1 MSLIDWHGDPTARF
15 QAAQRFVDSE
25 VLRRCTPY
33 VPMDTGEL
41 IRSGLRETKIG
52 GGEVIYKTPYARRW
66 YHEPARFDGRPM
78 RGSYWFISIHAPVMG
93 TTIGGKCEE
102 HYRERGRVAAYKSLS
117 ERRTH
122 DRRAHTDQIWEMSLA
137 VSYDDK
143 LAISIHAPR
152 GGDNHRPR

>member
-41 IRSGLRETKIG
+41 IRSGLRETKLG
-52 GGEVIYKTPYARRW
+52 SGEVIYKTPYARRW

-78 RGSYWFISIHAPVMG
+78 RGSYWFERMLQS
-93 TTIGGKCEE
+93 GGRGAIK
-102 HYRERGRVAAYKSLS
+102 RGLKQILERQR
-117 ERRTH
+117 
-122 DRRAHTDQIWEMSLA
+122 
-137 VSYDDK
+137 
-143 LAISIHAPR
+143 
-152 GGDNHRPR
+152 